1 MNELTTPGIS
11 WLAVAG
17 AVVFLL
23 VDLVLSAVLI
33 AVRGLSRVTLHR
45 VAGGHEGKLA
55 FAEEL
60 DSPSSSYRIATVLGR
75 QLSLVAAC
83 VLAGTA
89 VALGGGSGVAAA
101 GAAAAT
107 LVGALLLQ
115 VVAARVVG
123 LRHPRGSLRLGAP
136 LVRLIHAVVSP
147 LVAPVARL
155 SERVR
160 RDLSNGEPEGTDDQ
174 EAEAEAFIEVAEQ
187 EGILEE
193 SEGRMVRGIVDLG
206 ETRVREIMTPRT
218 DILALPA
225 EVPVREA
232 LRLLRRSNH
241 TRLPVYRDTIDEV
254 VGILH
259 VRDLVRAWEE
269 KRDSDPITN
278 YVRPAFF
285 VPEVLSVADLL
296 AEMRTRTHI
305 ALAVDEYGGIAGLVT
320 LEDVL
325 EEIVGDIRDEH
336 DLEEALVLKQPDG
349 SWLVSGSAHVEQLNA
364 FFDIEL
370 EGQREFDTVGGLVV
384 STLGRVPDEGET
396 LEIHG
401 LGIEVVKADPR
412 RVYRVR
418 IRRLPDPRDSTVGS
432 EA

>member
-1 MNELTTPGIS
+1 MNELTSPG
-11 WLAVAG
+11 VAWIAAGG
-17 AVVFLL
+17 AFLFLL
-23 VDLVLSAVLI
+23 ADLVLSAVLV
-33 AVRGLSRVTLHR
+33 AVQGLSRVTLHR
-45 VAGGHEGKLA
+45 IAGEPDGRLA
-55 FAEEL
+55 FAEVL
-60 DSPSSSYRIATVLGR
+60 DSPTSSHRIATVLGR
-75 QLSLVAAC
+75 QLCLVAAC
-83 VLAGTA
+83 VLAATA
-89 VALGGGSGVAAA
+89 VRAGGGSGAGMA
-101 GAAAAT
+101 GAAVAA
-107 LVGALLLQ
+107 LVVALVLEL
-115 VVAARVVG
+115 VAARVIG
-123 LRHPRGSLRLGAP
+123 LRHPRGALRLAAP
-136 LVRLIHAVVSP
+136 LVRLIHLGVAP
-147 LVAPVARL
+147 LAGPVARL

-160 RDLSNGEPEGTDDQ
+160 REVSNGEPERGDDP
-174 EAEAEAFIEVAEQ
+174 EAEAEAFIEVAEK

-206 ETRVREIMTPRT
+206 ETLVREIMTPRT

-269 KRDSDPITN
+269 KRDADPITT

-285 VPEVLSVADLL
+285 IPEILSVADLL

-364 FFDIEL
+364 FFDIAL

-384 STLGRVPDEGET
+384 SGLGRVPEEGER

-418 IRRLPDPRDSTVGS
+418 IRRLSEPQGSAVGT